1 MFTNYEDI
9 DLYLLHSV
17 LDIYPEYFDIND
29 MFTLQKNIINDIS
42 SGFMLKQQEER
53 DKIIELNEINTI
65 ERDEVLNI
73 INNNKQT
80 KAKIDSLKSSSS
92 LALIVIWTSIFL
104 LITIILIYYIV
115 RDNIN
120 LFSRFH
126 IIIIITIVGC
136 LVYLLKERESLKFKI
151 KRLEEL

>member
-9 DLYLLHSV
+9 DLLNSIPYPDDV
-17 LDIYPEYFDIND
+17 NDNLDTDFVNV
-29 MFTLQKNIINDIS
+29 KNIINDIS

-65 ERDEVLNI
+65 ERDKVLNI

>member
-9 DLYLLHSV
+9 DLLNSIPYPV
-17 LDIYPEYFDIND
+17 DVNDNLDTDFVNV
-29 MFTLQKNIINDIS
+29 KNIINDIS

-65 ERDEVLNI
+65 ERDKVLNI

-104 LITIILIYYIV
+104 LITIILIYYIA

>member
-1 MFTNYEDI
+1 MFTDYEDMN
-9 DLYLLHSV
+9 LLDYIPYTNDV
-17 LDIYPEYFDIND
+17 NDNLDTDFDN
-29 MFTLQKNIINDIS
+29 LKLIINDIS

-53 DKIIELNEINTI
+53 NKIIELYEKNTI
-65 ERDEVLNI
+65 ERDKNLNI
-73 INNNKQT
+73 IKNNKQT

-120 LFSRFH
+120 LLSRFH

>member
-1 MFTNYEDI
+1 MFTDYEDMN
-9 DLYLLHSV
+9 LLDYIPYTNDV
-17 LDIYPEYFDIND
+17 NDNLDTDFDN
-29 MFTLQKNIINDIS
+29 LKLIINDIS

-53 DKIIELNEINTI
+53 NKIIELYEKNTI
-65 ERDEVLNI
+65 ERDKNLNI
-73 INNNKQT
+73 IKNNKQT

-120 LFSRFH
+120 LLSRFH

-136 LVYLLKERESLKFKI
+136 LVYLLKENH
-151 KRLEEL
+151 